1 MNENFRKL
9 ARCNERIENFLTT
22 GPVQRAALE
31 QFAELI
37 VRECAN
43 IDFWATGHVT
53 DRGADV
59 IGCKILDHFGVE

>member
-1 MNENFRKL
+1 MNEKLFKL
-9 ARCNERIENFLTT
+9 AVAAGFSEWSHRTVGRELER
-22 GPVQRAALE
+22 
-31 QFAELI
+31 FAELI